1 MGNCCASGEENGN
14 LPVQSSIKRGSPSK
28 NNKDEVS
35 IIDHCNQN
43 VRVVYETLGDYK
55 EGTWLD
61 DGVVIEYRPEIIEIE
76 NGAKY

>member
-14 LPVQSSIKRGSPSK
+14 LPVQGSIKRGSPSK
-28 NNKDEVS
+28 KNEDEKS
-35 IIDHCNQN
+35 IFDFCNQN

-61 DGVVIEYRPEIIEIE
+61 DGVAIESRAEIIEIE